1 MCIGLLGHVL
11 MSVLSDRFTAFEFL
25 SISGQMFFGFL
36 AEFMLFCS
44 SLATLQSK
52 EYAVYSSADKFSLR
66 RLPFCFMLVN
76 GFAIPDTLYNS
87 PCTSKDCFW

>member
-1 MCIGLLGHVL
+1 
-11 MSVLSDRFTAFEFL
+11 
-25 SISGQMFFGFL
+25 
-36 AEFMLFCS
+36 
-44 SLATLQSK
+44 
-52 EYAVYSSADKFSLR
+52 LR